1 MEAAVWALAASPIG
15 IVVSCLSASL
25 PWRRWEEQVCIRKL
39 NVLIFNF
46 LILATDGTCGPTSWI
61 VGVIVAAAL
70 LVVCFCCFGGFCCV
84 RRVARIRRG
93 LLDDY

>member
-15 IVVSCLSASL
+15 IVVSCFSASL

-70 LVVCFCCFGGFCCV
+70 LVVCFCCFGSFCCV
-84 RRVARIRRG
+84 RRVVRNRRG